1 MKNICIQSLKHTGQW
16 QIASLT
22 PVLAFEGNMSTPSIR
37 GSEFNYDARI
47 PGSFIEGEKIPRI

>member
-22 PVLAFEGNMSTPSIR
+22 PVLASEGNMSTPSIR
-37 GSEFNYDARI
+37 GSLFNYDARI
-47 PGSFIEGEKIPRI
+47 PGSFIEGERYT

>member
-1 MKNICIQSLKHTGQW
+1 MKNITCQSLKHTGQW

-22 PVLAFEGNMSTPSIR
+22 PVLAFAGNMSTPSIR

-47 PGSFIEGEKIPRI
+47 PGSFIEGAGYT

>member
-1 MKNICIQSLKHTGQW
+1 MKNITCQSLKHTGQW

>member
-22 PVLAFEGNMSTPSIR
+22 PVLASEGNVSTPSIR
-37 GSEFNYDARI
+37 GSLFNYDARI
-47 PGSFIEGEKIPRI
+47 PGSLIEGERYT

>member
-22 PVLAFEGNMSTPSIR
+22 PVLAFEDNMATPSIR
-37 GSEFNYDARI
+37 SSEFNYDAKI
-47 PGSFIEGEKIPRI
+47 PGSFIEGESYT

>member
-1 MKNICIQSLKHTGQW
+1 MKNITCQSLKHTGQW

-22 PVLAFEGNMSTPSIR
+22 PVLAFAGNMSVPSIR
-37 GSEFNYDARI
+37 TSYNDEGL

>member
-22 PVLAFEGNMSTPSIR
+22 PVLAFEGNMSAPSIR
-37 GSEFNYDARI
+37 TSYNDEGL